1 MDRDEHGCIH
11 IGALLHMLGEGETI
25 EKIDL
30 EPPSA
35 YACVVNLTGRLTL
48 YYTDTLHRIGL
59 KPPMLPLIGHL

>member
-1 MDRDEHGCIH
+1 
-11 IGALLHMLGEGETI
+11 MLGEGETI